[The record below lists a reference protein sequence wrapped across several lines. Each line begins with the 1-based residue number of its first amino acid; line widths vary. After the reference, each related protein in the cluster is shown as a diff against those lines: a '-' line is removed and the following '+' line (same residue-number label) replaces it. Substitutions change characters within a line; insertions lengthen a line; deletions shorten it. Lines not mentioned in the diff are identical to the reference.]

1 MTDVQ
6 RNPKVLFPSSRMIF
20 KFSDLEIVRLEEGAR
35 WVAGWRGLD
44 VRAAFGCCEP
54 GTARG
59 PGEAVGIQANPS

>member
-1 MTDVQ
+1 
-6 RNPKVLFPSSRMIF
+6 MIF